1 MIPTHSSE
9 LSSQRACCDGGHHG
23 EIARRM
29 TALLCGDDP
38 RKATEAADAAKA
50 AIDARLELWDDIHR
64 RLPAGGA

>member
-1 MIPTHSSE
+1 
-9 LSSQRACCDGGHHG
+9 
-23 EIARRM
+23 M